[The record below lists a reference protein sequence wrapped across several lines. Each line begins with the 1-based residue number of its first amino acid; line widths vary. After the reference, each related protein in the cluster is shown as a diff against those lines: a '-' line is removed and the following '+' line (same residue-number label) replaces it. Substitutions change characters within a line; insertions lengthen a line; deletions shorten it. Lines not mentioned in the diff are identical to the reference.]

1 MPGAWPQTA
10 LLHDHG
16 DGSKP
21 LLSILETLFKLSG
34 KKFPLACPQSLDL
47 KPLHEKVKEWFH
59 SDKDIVEKFS
69 LTTSVLQS
77 YDSLINLAF
86 VYAASRWWSEGF
98 RYCEM
103 TIAPQYHT
111 FGGLKEKE
119 VVSALIEGI
128 KMAERVHPEIEVNIL
143 FSIGREVDSDEAVR
157 LVNIAGEC
165 DRDYVVGIG
174 LVCNEAAHPPEKHA
188 AMFGRAKELEFYT
201 TCHAGEWVDSN
212 PDFERDLPLL
222 LKNIRTAVVDLGVNR
237 VGHATALAYDS
248 ELVKRVVDNQIGIE
262 GCPGSNF
269 DSGLIPD
276 TACLKIREL
285 LEADVI
291 YSLHPDDDLFLL
303 DLETTFALCDKEYR
317 FTEEEKQKLLRNA
330 WTAKFG
336 GRKYL

>member
-1 MPGAWPQTA
+1 MPGNWPQTA

-16 DGSKP
+16 DGSKTV
-21 LLSILETLFKLSG
+21 LSKLQELYKLAG
-34 KKFPLACPQSLDL
+34 LQFPLQGSSSLPEL
-47 KPLHEKVKEWFH
+47 YIKVRRWFH
-59 SDKDIVEKFS
+59 NSNIDIVKRFG
-69 LTTSVLQS
+69 LVTNVLQQHR
-77 YDSLINLAF
+77 SLVLFAQNY
-86 VYAASRWWSEGF
+86 VSERAQQGYT
-98 RYCEM
+98 YCEM

-111 FGGLKEKE
+111 KKGLTEKE

-128 KMAERVHPEIEVNIL
+128 KLGEKEYPKIEVNIL
-143 FSIGREVDSDEAVR
+143 FSIGREVASEEAVS

-188 AMFGRAKELEFYT
+188 AMFRRAKELEFYT
-201 TCHAGEWVDSN
+201 TCHAGEWVDNN

-248 ELVKRVVDNQIGIE
+248 ELIKRVVDNQIGIE

-285 LEADVI
+285 LEANVI
-291 YSLHPDDDLFLL
+291 YSLHPDDDLFLP